1 MQQLAEYLWQFTAY
15 NNYGNSVLKSSGSVT
30 SNGIEHTLIIA
41 SLIAATGSSTCDR
54 IQVIG
59 WTHNV
64 DLQTG
69 ALHLAAQSL
78 WEFGARRNAGIV
90 EMCNPN

>member
-1 MQQLAEYLWQFTAY
+1 MQ
-15 NNYGNSVLKSSGSVT
+15 
-30 SNGIEHTLIIA
+30 HTLIIA
-41 SLIAATGSSTCDR
+41 SLSAATGGSTCDR

-59 WTHNV
+59 WTHNA
-64 DLQTG
+64 DLQSG
-69 ALHLAAQSL
+69 ALQLTAQSL